1 GDILT
6 SFTCSG
12 SDPHPAAAAAV
23 MVHVEG
29 QHVVMDNGIVQ
40 LTLSKPRGSIT
51 GVKHHGVG
59 NVLEVK
65 NREDGRR
72 YWDVVWNRSDP
83 DSGIFDLVHG
93 TEFEVVQQDANQVE
107 VSSRTQWDPSHR
119 GKLVP
124 LNIDKRF
131 VMLRGGSGFY
141 TYAIYEHLQGW
152 PDFNL
157 RETRVAF
164 KLRKDKFHYMAIA
177 DNSQRIMPMPDDR
190 RNGRSH
196 KLGYPEAIRLTDP
209 INAALRR
216 EVIRVFQHL
225 NLPKDSM
232 VHGWISS
239 DPPIVFWLITP
250 SNEFKTGG
258 PLKQD
263 LTSHVGPTALAMFV
277 SSHYSGVDTVPK
289 FRNGEYWKKVFG
301 PVFIY
306 LNSAS
311 EKLDTKLLWE
321 DAQKQ
326 MQVEVEKW
334 PYEFPASEDFHRS
347 EQRGSVS
354 GRLLVLDKHIS
365 KEYINGNAAFVG
377 LASPG
382 EAGSWQRE
390 SKGYQFWVRA
400 DVEGNFFIKNVR
412 TGVYNLYAWVPGFI
426 GDYRSSVNITITP
439 AGNHINL
446 GSLVYNPP
454 RDGPT
459 LWEIGI
465 PDRSAA
471 EFFVPDPDPKYTNRL
486 YVDHSDRFRQYG
498 LWERYADLYPDGD
511 LIYTIGVS
519 DYRKDWFYA
528 QVSRFLYFDGQGS
541 HQATTWQIRFRLDSV
556 HPNGTYK
563 FRVALAAAHL
573 SDLQVCLKPLFFL
586 LLLLLTTR
594 LIGRDN
600 SITRQG
606 IHGLYWLFSID
617 VESSW
622 LLEGDNIIFLN
633 QTRCQSPFQGV
644 VLDNGIVQLT
654 LSKPEGSITGVKYHG
669 VDNVMEVKEEDGGGY
684 WDIVW
689 NPSNRDS
696 GIFDIIL
703 GTEFDVVQQD
713 ANQVEVSFRTQW
725 NPSHGGKLVPLN
737 IDKRFVMLRG
747 SSGFYTYA
755 IYEHLQGW
763 PEFNL
768 GETRVAFKLR
778 KDRFHYMA
786 VADNRQ
792 RIMPMPEDREAGR
805 SQKLGYSEA
814 VRLTNP
820 INAALRGEVDD
831 KYQYSSEN
839 KDSMVHGWIS
849 SDPSVGFWVIT
860 PSNEFKSGGPV
871 KQDLTSHVGPTCL
884 ATFLSSHYAGDDILP
899 RIRNGEYWKKVFGPV
914 FIYLNSASTKSDLK
928 LLWEDAKKQARV
940 EEGSWPYKFPASKDF
955 QKSEQRGSVSGRLL
969 VVDEYVTLDYV
980 NGNAAFVGLA
990 SPGEAGSWQK
1000 ESKGYQFWVRA
1011 DAKGMFFIQN
1021 VRTGVYNL
1029 YAWVPGF
1036 IGDYKSSVNITI
1048 KSTGNHINL
1057 GNLVYRPP
1065 RDGPTLW
1072 EIGIPDR
1079 SAAEFFVPDP
1089 YPYYVNRLYVNHP
1102 DSFRQYGLW
1111 ERYTDLY
1118 PDHDLM
1124 YTVGISDYKKDWFYA
1139 HVTRKH
1145 GQASYQAST
1154 WQIKFRL
1161 NSVHRKGTY
1170 KLRLAL
1176 ASAVL
1181 SELQVR
1187 FNNPTAQPADFTTD
1201 LIGRDNSIARH
1212 GIHGLY
1218 WLFSIDVDSSWLL
1231 EGDNV
1236 IFLTQARSETPFQ
1249 GVMYDYIRLE
1259 APA

>member
-1 GDILT
+1 MCMTEVDL
-6 SFTCSG
+6 
-12 SDPHPAAAAAV
+12 
-23 MVHVEG
+23 
-29 QHVVMDNGIVQ
+29 QVVMDSGIVQ

-83 DSGIFDLVHG
+83 DSGIFDIVHG

-119 GKLVP
+119 GKLAP

-190 RNGRSH
+190 RNVRSL

-239 DPPIVFWLITP
+239 DPPIGFWLITP

-289 FRNGEYWKKVFG
+289 FRNEEYWKKVFG

-326 MQVEVEKW
+326 

-390 SKGYQFWVRA
+390 SKGYQFWERA

-439 AGNHINL
+439 GNHINL

-471 EFFVPDPDPKYTNRL
+471 EFFVPDPDPKYTNGL
-486 YVDHSDRFRQYG
+486 YVDHSDR
-498 LWERYADLYPDGD
+498 
-511 LIYTIGVS
+511 
-519 DYRKDWFYA
+519 K
-528 QVSRFLYFDGQGS
+528 DGQGS

-563 FRVALAAAHL
+563 VRVALAAAHL
-573 SDLQVCLKPLFFL
+573 SDLQV
-586 LLLLLTTR
+586 
-594 LIGRDN
+594 
-600 SITRQG
+600 Q
-606 IHGLYWLFSID
+606 
-617 VESSW
+617 
-622 LLEGDNIIFLN
+622 
-633 QTRCQSPFQGV
+633 
-644 VLDNGIVQLT
+644 
-654 LSKPEGSITGVKYHG
+654 
-669 VDNVMEVKEEDGGGY
+669 
-684 WDIVW
+684 
-689 NPSNRDS
+689 
-696 GIFDIIL
+696 
-703 GTEFDVVQQD
+703 
-713 ANQVEVSFRTQW
+713 
-725 NPSHGGKLVPLN
+725 
-737 IDKRFVMLRG
+737 
-747 SSGFYTYA
+747 
-755 IYEHLQGW
+755 
-763 PEFNL
+763 
-768 GETRVAFKLR
+768 
-778 KDRFHYMA
+778 
-786 VADNRQ
+786 
-792 RIMPMPEDREAGR
+792 
-805 SQKLGYSEA
+805 
-814 VRLTNP
+814 
-820 INAALRGEVDD
+820 
-831 KYQYSSEN
+831 
-839 KDSMVHGWIS
+839 
-849 SDPSVGFWVIT
+849 
-860 PSNEFKSGGPV
+860 
-871 KQDLTSHVGPTCL
+871 
-884 ATFLSSHYAGDDILP
+884 
-899 RIRNGEYWKKVFGPV
+899 
-914 FIYLNSASTKSDLK
+914 
-928 LLWEDAKKQARV
+928 
-940 EEGSWPYKFPASKDF
+940 
-955 QKSEQRGSVSGRLL
+955 
-969 VVDEYVTLDYV
+969 
-980 NGNAAFVGLA
+980 
-990 SPGEAGSWQK
+990 
-1000 ESKGYQFWVRA
+1000 
-1011 DAKGMFFIQN
+1011 
-1021 VRTGVYNL
+1021 
-1029 YAWVPGF
+1029 
-1036 IGDYKSSVNITI
+1036 
-1048 KSTGNHINL
+1048 
-1057 GNLVYRPP
+1057 
-1065 RDGPTLW
+1065 
-1072 EIGIPDR
+1072 
-1079 SAAEFFVPDP
+1079 
-1089 YPYYVNRLYVNHP
+1089 
-1102 DSFRQYGLW
+1102 
-1111 ERYTDLY
+1111 
-1118 PDHDLM
+1118 
-1124 YTVGISDYKKDWFYA
+1124 
-1139 HVTRKH
+1139 
-1145 GQASYQAST
+1145 
-1154 WQIKFRL
+1154 
-1161 NSVHRKGTY
+1161 
-1170 KLRLAL
+1170 
-1176 ASAVL
+1176 
-1181 SELQVR
+1181 
-1187 FNNPTAQPADFTTD
+1187 FNNPRVQPADYKANWERQLDRQTRNPWVV
-1201 LIGRDNSIARH
+1201 LVVQHRCGEQLAS
-1212 GIHGLY
+1212 
-1218 WLFSIDVDSSWLL
+1218 
-1231 EGDNV
+1231 
-1236 IFLTQARSETPFQ
+1236 
-1249 GVMYDYIRLE
+1249 
-1259 APA
+1259 

>member
-1 GDILT
+1 MALARTASHGIIFVAILT
-6 SFTCSG
+6 NFACS
-12 SDPHPAAAAAV
+12 DDLRPAAGAAGV
-23 MVHVEG
+23 TVHVG
-29 QHVVMDNGIVQ
+29 
-40 LTLSKPRGSIT
+40 
-51 GVKHHGVG
+51 
-59 NVLEVK
+59 LE
-65 NREDGRR
+65 
-72 YWDVVWNRSDP
+72 Y
-83 DSGIFDLVHG
+83 
-93 TEFEVVQQDANQVE
+93 
-107 VSSRTQWDPSHR
+107 
-119 GKLVP
+119 
-124 LNIDKRF
+124 
-131 VMLRGGSGFY
+131 
-141 TYAIYEHLQGW
+141 
-152 PDFNL
+152 
-157 RETRVAF
+157 
-164 KLRKDKFHYMAIA
+164 
-177 DNSQRIMPMPDDR
+177 
-190 RNGRSH
+190 
-196 KLGYPEAIRLTDP
+196 
-209 INAALRR
+209 
-216 EVIRVFQHL
+216 
-225 NLPKDSM
+225 
-232 VHGWISS
+232 
-239 DPPIVFWLITP
+239 
-250 SNEFKTGG
+250 
-258 PLKQD
+258 
-263 LTSHVGPTALAMFV
+263 
-277 SSHYSGVDTVPK
+277 
-289 FRNGEYWKKVFG
+289 
-301 PVFIY
+301 
-306 LNSAS
+306 
-311 EKLDTKLLWE
+311 
-321 DAQKQ
+321 
-326 MQVEVEKW
+326 
-334 PYEFPASEDFHRS
+334 
-347 EQRGSVS
+347 
-354 GRLLVLDKHIS
+354 
-365 KEYINGNAAFVG
+365 
-377 LASPG
+377 
-382 EAGSWQRE
+382 
-390 SKGYQFWVRA
+390 
-400 DVEGNFFIKNVR
+400 
-412 TGVYNLYAWVPGFI
+412 
-426 GDYRSSVNITITP
+426 
-439 AGNHINL
+439 
-446 GSLVYNPP
+446 
-454 RDGPT
+454 
-459 LWEIGI
+459 
-465 PDRSAA
+465 
-471 EFFVPDPDPKYTNRL
+471 
-486 YVDHSDRFRQYG
+486 
-498 LWERYADLYPDGD
+498 
-511 LIYTIGVS
+511 
-519 DYRKDWFYA
+519 
-528 QVSRFLYFDGQGS
+528 
-541 HQATTWQIRFRLDSV
+541 
-556 HPNGTYK
+556 
-563 FRVALAAAHL
+563 
-573 SDLQVCLKPLFFL
+573 
-586 LLLLLTTR
+586 
-594 LIGRDN
+594 
-600 SITRQG
+600 
-606 IHGLYWLFSID
+606 
-617 VESSW
+617 
-622 LLEGDNIIFLN
+622 
-633 QTRCQSPFQGV
+633 V

-786 VADNRQ
+786 IADNRQ

-839 KDSMVHGWIS
+839 KDSLVHGWIS

-884 ATFLSSHYAGDDILP
+884 ATFVSSHYAGDDILP

-969 VVDEYVTLDYV
+969 VVDETANKDYV

-1021 VRTGVYNL
+1021 VRTGVYKL

-1048 KSTGNHINL
+1048 TSRNHINL

-1089 YPYYVNRLYVNHP
+1089 YPYYINRLYVNHP
-1102 DSFRQYGLW
+1102 DRFRQYGLW

-1187 FNNPTAQPADFTTD
+1187 FNNPTAQPADFTTG

-1236 IFLTQARSETPFQ
+1236 IFLTQTRSETPFQ